1 MTTLPARADKVARDT
16 GMAREEAAMLLNH
29 SDNLK
34 RHEQWKEELND
45 LMEVVEDGGD

>member
-1 MTTLPARADKVARDT
+1 MISLPSRAEQVARES